1 MNEGPAGDIPRGVV
15 RGSEG
20 VIRNVVLC
28 TRRDSGGEGDD
39 KAVSFVSR
47 LLGKNKEKTVK

>member
-1 MNEGPAGDIPRGVV
+1 MNEGPAGDIPCGIV

-28 TRRDSGGEGDD
+28 TRHDSRGEGDD
-39 KAVSFVSR
+39 KAVLFVSC